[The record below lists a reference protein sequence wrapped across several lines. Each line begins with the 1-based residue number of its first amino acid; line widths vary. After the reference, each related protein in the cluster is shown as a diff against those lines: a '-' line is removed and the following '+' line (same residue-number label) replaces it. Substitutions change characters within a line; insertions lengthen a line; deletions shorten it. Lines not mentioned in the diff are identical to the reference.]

1 MKGKVK
7 FFDRTKGFGFIT
19 AEDGSDYYVN
29 QNDLGEGTVLN
40 DGDEV
45 TFNTEEG
52 PRGKKAV
59 SVKKAEA
66 ESE

>member
-19 AEDGSDYYVN
+19 AEDGIDYYVS
-29 QNDLGEGTVLN
+29 QDALAEGTVLN

-45 TFNTEEG
+45 TFSTEEG

-59 SVKKAEA
+59 GVKKE
-66 ESE
+66 